1 MREVDDPA
9 IHTPGLLAARTMP
22 GSRFGRFEGR
32 ERAADLKK
40 GKEEKPI

>member
-1 MREVDDPA
+1 MREAVDPA
-9 IHTPGLLAARTMP
+9 IHTPCLLAARAMP
-22 GSRFGRFEGR
+22 DSRFGRFEGR